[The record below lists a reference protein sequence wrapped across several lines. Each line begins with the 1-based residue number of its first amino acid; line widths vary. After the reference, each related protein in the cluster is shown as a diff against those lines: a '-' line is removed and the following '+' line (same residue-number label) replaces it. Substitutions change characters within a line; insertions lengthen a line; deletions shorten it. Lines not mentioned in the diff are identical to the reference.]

1 MAYSAQ
7 DRVHAYWLL
16 RQWRSRIAQDIDRTR
31 NQMTLW
37 RQLRSINV
45 VSDAIDGIHKQMRT
59 FKGE

>member
-37 RQLRSINV
+37 RRLRSINV